1 MYSSASFWNMPGVLT
16 TVSCAMTFHCWAE
29 LPGGSAAACPAVAPA
44 TARNNVIATPVNSRL
59 PLEDGFALGVRL
71 GDIKQPTTVVPVEN
85 LIICSPLLT
94 VREK

>member
-1 MYSSASFWNMPGVLT
+1 
-16 TVSCAMTFHCWAE
+16 
-29 LPGGSAAACPAVAPA
+29 
-44 TARNNVIATPVNSRL
+44 VIATPVNSRL
-59 PLEDGFALGVRL
+59 PLDDGLALGVRL